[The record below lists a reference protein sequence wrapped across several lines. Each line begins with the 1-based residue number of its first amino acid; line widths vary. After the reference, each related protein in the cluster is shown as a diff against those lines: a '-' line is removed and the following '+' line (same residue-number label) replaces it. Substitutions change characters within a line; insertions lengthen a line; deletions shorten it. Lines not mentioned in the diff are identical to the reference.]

1 MTHFSTSL
9 VKSKFYAS
17 ICEFWLT
24 HGAHYSL
31 DNMHQTNL
39 SRCNFRGR
47 RKKKKDPRVEMR
59 RNIDDQILTRTHVQL
74 PFQKATPSSV
84 TWKTYEEICYRYN
97 KTINAV
103 AVQYLLQFQDN
114 SVTAF
119 FSKPRGD
126 LAYVLR
132 SLALV
137 SVSTFVRSESR
148 RNVYSVAF
156 TRSTE
161 TCIFIVLLDFL
172 QGLKNSRKK
181 VYLWQFVILYA
192 LKDQSS
198 YVRWGDECN
207 TLHYYA
213 LIR

>member
-1 MTHFSTSL
+1 MLVKVVELGIVHSFFWMVVGGKRLTTKDCTRQLKTYTVLHVTHFSTSL

-137 SVSTFVRSESR
+137 SVSTFVRSESG

-156 TRSTE
+156 TRST
-161 TCIFIVLLDFL
+161 
-172 QGLKNSRKK
+172 
-181 VYLWQFVILYA
+181 
-192 LKDQSS
+192 
-198 YVRWGDECN
+198 
-207 TLHYYA
+207 
-213 LIR
+213 